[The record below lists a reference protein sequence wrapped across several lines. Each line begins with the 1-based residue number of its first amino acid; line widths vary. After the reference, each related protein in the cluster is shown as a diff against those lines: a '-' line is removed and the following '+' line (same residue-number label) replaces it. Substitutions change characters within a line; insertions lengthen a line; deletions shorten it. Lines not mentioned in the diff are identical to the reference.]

1 MTDTSAAPTRAIL
14 QSTLDRLTS
23 DTAMLA
29 DGIRQRQEMVAKLNA
44 EIEQHKG
51 AHAYNAQIA
60 TMVRTQLESLAVPAS
75 PTPAG
80 S

>member
-1 MTDTSAAPTRAIL
+1 MTDTPSAPTRALL
-14 QSTLDRLTS
+14 QATLDRLTS

-29 DGIRQRQEMVAKLNA
+29 DGIRQRQEAIAKFTA

-60 TMVRTQLESLAVPAS
+60 TMVRAQLDSLM
-75 PTPAG
+75 TPVVNV
-80 S
+80 